1 MALTGIV
8 APGYNSPLAR
18 GACARIN
25 AAGRLVA
32 APGHPRQRV
41 ACFPAFSLG
50 CLTHQEGVAMCPS
63 ARAAKKLAAICGV
76 LLLAGVAPAGPL
88 VQTAPYNVTFND
100 GYKYRI
106 SGKVET
112 GGAGFIYTYK
122 VQLLT
127 KDVAASRFEL
137 GIAEDPLHAGLHDET
152 NAKVVS
158 GPGQLMYDLQ
168 PHVSTPSSTL
178 HNYVFTAL
186 SGNTRVGISI
196 SSGQVQ
202 VLSFEDPNGPSFANW
217 DLRQISPGNLIALSS
232 SHSLGELPVPGTS
245 DGVQRSPEP
254 STLTLAVLGIVGAG
268 LSFRR
273 RRNASTSA
281 KA

>member
-1 MALTGIV
+1 M
-8 APGYNSPLAR
+8 R
-18 GACARIN
+18 
-25 AAGRLVA
+25 
-32 APGHPRQRV
+32 
-41 ACFPAFSLG
+41 
-50 CLTHQEGVAMCPS
+50 PS
-63 ARAAKKLAAICGV
+63 ARAARRLAAICGV

-88 VQTAPYNVTFND
+88 VQTAPFNVTFND

-112 GGAGFIYTYK
+112 GGAGFLYTYQ
-122 VQLLT
+122 VQLLS

-158 GPGQLMYDLQ
+158 GPGLLLHDLQ
-168 PHVSTPSSTL
+168 PHVSTPGPSL

-186 SGNTRVGISI
+186 RGNTRVGIPI

-202 VLSFEDPNGPSFANW
+202 LLSFEDPHGPSFANW
-217 DLRQISPGNLIALSS
+217 DLRQILPGNLIALST
-232 SHSLGELPVPGTS
+232 SHSLGELPVPGT
-245 DGVQRSPEP
+245 DTGVQRSPEP
-254 STLTLAVLGIVGAG
+254 STLTLAVLGIFGAG

-273 RRNASTSA
+273 RRKASTPA
-281 KA
+281 EE